1 MDRQKLIERDL
12 LRTICQ
18 LVAAAER
25 EACVKVLEEEVARY
39 ADIKHPQIRFSYGF
53 VYRAIK
59 NIRQRHGE
67 TSLDPVRS
75 DESIRAVLDMCE
87 SFSQPIQI
95 TSSKARQW
103 TDKS

>member
-1 MDRQKLIERDL
+1 MKVIERDL

-25 EACVKVLEEEVARY
+25 EACVKVLEEQAGRY
-39 ADIKHPQIRFSYGF
+39 PEGKQFHAQISFA
-53 VYRAIK
+53 YRIIRM
-59 NIRQRHGE
+59 IRQRHGE

-75 DESIRAVLDMCE
+75 DESIRTVLDMCE

>member
-1 MDRQKLIERDL
+1 MKVVERDL

-25 EACVKVLEEEVARY
+25 EACVKVLEEEVAKY
-39 ADIKHPQIRFSYGF
+39 ANVKERFHQEIRFA
-53 VYRAIK
+53 YRAIK

-75 DESIRAVLDMCE
+75 DESIRTVLDMCE